1 MGGGERSGAGKKL
14 MVRWMMGE
22 CTRREGKG
30 GGERERR
37 EREMGRR
44 ARVFFMRERV
54 FEIP

>member
-1 MGGGERSGAGKKL
+1 MGGGERSGAGGKL